1 MKIPV
6 NEVIVVE
13 GKYDKIKLDSI
24 LDADV
29 ITLDGF
35 GVFKS
40 EEKKALIKK
49 SAEKRGVI
57 VLTDSD
63 GAGLVIRNHVMSI
76 TGGVG
81 VTNLYIPQIEGKEKR
96 KTAPSK
102 AGLLGVEGVDAELI
116 RDIFEKHRASSKRE
130 REITKAHL
138 YAHGLVGKEESAEKR
153 KRLARRLSLPENI
166 STNALVSALNIVLTL
181 EEYEKIISDED

>member
-13 GKYDKIKLDSI
+13 GRYDKIKLDSI

-40 EEKKALIKK
+40 EEKKALIKS
-49 SAEKRGVI
+49 SAKRRGII

-76 TGGVG
+76 TGGEG

-96 KTAPSK
+96 KTSPSK
-102 AGLLGVEGVDAELI
+102 EGLLGVEGVDADIL
-116 RDIFEKHRASSKRE
+116 RDIFENYRASSKRE
-130 REITKAHL
+130 TEITKAHL
-138 YAHGLVGKEESAEKR
+138 YADGFIGKEDSSEKR
-153 KRLARRLSLPENI
+153 KRLAKKLSLPENI
-166 STNALVSALNIVLTL
+166 STNALISALNIVLTL
-181 EEYEKIISDED
+181 EDYKKVCEEL